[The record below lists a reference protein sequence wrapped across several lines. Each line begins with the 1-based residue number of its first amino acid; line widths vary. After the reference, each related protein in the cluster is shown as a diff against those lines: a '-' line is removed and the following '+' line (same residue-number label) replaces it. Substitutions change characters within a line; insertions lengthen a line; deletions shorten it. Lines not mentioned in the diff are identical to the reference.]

1 MSISPRL
8 HMLTAS
14 VARWLVVLS
23 LCCALIITAQEMP
36 VPLRYQ
42 YPILLKTLTFDRN
55 LKARCGNAIVLGIL
69 YQSRFRQSVN
79 VKDELVT
86 IANESSYEFLDAH
99 QIRVV
104 PIDLS
109 SEASFEEQ
117 ISASGINTLYVAPLR
132 AIDLATIS
140 TVTRKNKVLTL
151 TGVPEYVE
159 IGLSIGVGIRGDRP
173 SLVINQPASRAE
185 GADLDSQ
192 LLKLA
197 RTIR

>member
-1 MSISPRL
+1 MSNSPRL
-8 HMLTAS
+8 HTLTAL

-23 LCCALIITAQEMP
+23 LFCALILTAQEMP
-36 VPLRYQ
+36 VPVRYQ
-42 YPILLKTLTFDRN
+42 YLILLKTLTFDRN
-55 LKARCGNAIVLGIL
+55 LKARCGNGIVLGVL

-86 IANESSYEFLDAH
+86 IANESSYEFLDAYR
-99 QIRVV
+99 IRVV

-109 SEASFEEQ
+109 SEAGLEEQ
-117 ISASGINTLYVAPLR
+117 ISASGVNTLYVAPLR

-140 TVTRKNKVLTL
+140 AVTQKNKVLTL
-151 TGVPEYVE
+151 TGVPEYVD
-159 IGLSIGVGIRGDRP
+159 IGLSIGVGIKGDRP
-173 SLVINQPASRAE
+173 TLVINQRASKAE